1 MLVNLFIGITFL
13 FLFILL
19 LGLFQ
24 VIKLKKNL
32 RGLMTETNVLHH
44 DINAAWVTLN
54 LTLESLKDIV
64 LSNQKKDA
72 VSHADLPSLIDVLE
86 EIQQGIGHSIHQW
99 NTQRLKQ

>member
-1 MLVNLFIGITFL
+1 MLVNFFIGTIFL
-13 FLFILL
+13 FLLIFLV
-19 LGLFQ
+19 GLFL

-32 RGLMTETNVLHH
+32 HALMTKTNMLHH

-64 LSNQKKDA
+64 LSNQNKDA
-72 VSHADLPSLIDVLE
+72 TSLADLPSLIDVLE

-99 NTQRLKQ
+99 NTQK